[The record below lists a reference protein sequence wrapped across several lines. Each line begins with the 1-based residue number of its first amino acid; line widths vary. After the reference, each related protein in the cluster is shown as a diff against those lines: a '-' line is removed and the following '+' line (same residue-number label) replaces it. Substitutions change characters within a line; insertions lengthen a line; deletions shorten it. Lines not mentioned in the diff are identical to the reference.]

1 MLEVE
6 PVLILRNVYGGP
18 TNLDDSEGTRCGSLG
33 QRLLIKKKK
42 KCRSVPFVCCY
53 SHNASFLQFRDSL
66 IDHFKNQRLC
76 DEPHC
81 K

>member
-42 KCRSVPFVCCY
+42 SVGVCLLCVVILITLPFY
-53 SHNASFLQFRDSL
+53 NLGIH
-66 IDHFKNQRLC
+66 
-76 DEPHC
+76 
-81 K
+81 